1 MSATI
6 KDVAKAVN
14 VSPSTVSRV
23 IAGNSRISDETREKV
38 FSAIKDLNYHPNI
51 IARSLANRATKILGL
66 IIPNTAEELFKNP
79 FFIQAMTGISVYA
92 QKKGY
97 YIMYTFSRMENEEIK
112 FIKSYSNS
120 KLVDGFIL
128 LTSNENDK
136 CIHYLQQNEYPFVV
150 IGRPESTNDVLWVD
164 NDNFQAMYNVVNTII
179 KKGHKEVAFIGGPCN
194 MNMSKDRLD
203 GYKRALLVHGMTIDE
218 KLIAQQ
224 VDFSEDSGYRGIKSI
239 LSYKVPDA
247 VVTTDDLI
255 AYGVRKAINESSDIK
270 IALAGFNNAPFD
282 EYQSPALSS
291 VDVNAGKLGYYAA
304 KLLIGKLEEGEVS
317 VNHYIVETSFIERES
332 TLNY

>member
-23 IAGNSRISDETREKV
+23 IAGNSRISDETKEKV
-38 FSAIKDLNYHPNI
+38 FTAIKDLNYHPNI
-51 IARSLANRATKILGL
+51 IARSLANKATKILGL

-97 YIMYTFSRMENEEIK
+97 YIMYTFSKMENEEIK

-136 CIHYLQQNEYPFVV
+136 CIHYLKQNEYPFVV

-179 KKGHKEVAFIGGPCN
+179 KKGHKEVAFIGGPEN

-203 GYKRALLVHGMTIDE
+203 GYKRALLVHGLSIDE
-218 KLIAQQ
+218 KLIVQQ
-224 VDFSEDSGYRGIKSI
+224 TDFSEDSGYKAMKSV

-247 VVTTDDLI
+247 VITTDDMI
-255 AYGVRKAINESSDIK
+255 AFGVQKAINENLDIK
-270 IALAGFNNAPFD
+270 VALAGFNNAPFD
-282 EYQSPALSS
+282 TYQSPSLSS
-291 VDVNAGKLGYYAA
+291 VDVNAEKLGYYAA
-304 KLLIGKLEEGEVS
+304 KLLIGKLEDGSVP